1 MAYLLRSFNMDNTQK
16 TLDEQV
22 EMALNFIRTK
32 ADELAQAKADRVY
45 LEEFRKSKKAM
56 LIQEASDKFKTAQ
69 ERESYAYSHPDY
81 LQVLDGLKQ
90 AVAKETKLQFLI
102 KASELKFEQ
111 WRTIQANRRTEY
123 QRYGNT

>member
-1 MAYLLRSFNMDNTQK
+1 MAYLLWWCDMDNSQ

-22 EMALNFIRTK
+22 ERALNFIRAK
-32 ADELAQAKADRVY
+32 ADELAKAKADRVY

-56 LIQEASDKFKTAQ
+56 LIQEASDKLKTAQ
-69 ERESYAYSHPDY
+69 ERESYAYAHPEY
-81 LQVLDGLKQ
+81 LQLLEALKE

>member
-1 MAYLLRSFNMDNTQK
+1 MAYLLWWCDMDNSQ

-22 EMALNFIRTK
+22 ERVLNFIRAK
-32 ADELAQAKADRVY
+32 ADELAQAKANRVY

-56 LIQEASDKFKTAQ
+56 LIQEASDKLKTAQ
-69 ERESYAYSHPDY
+69 ERESYAYAHSEY
-81 LQVLDGLKQ
+81 LQLLEALKE
-90 AVAKETKLQFLI
+90 AVAKETRLQFLI

-123 QRYGNT
+123 HRYGNT

>member
-1 MAYLLRSFNMDNTQK
+1 MVYLLWRFNMDNSK
-16 TLDEQV
+16 TLNEQV
-22 EMALNFIRTK
+22 ERALNFIRTK

-56 LIQEASDKFKTAQ
+56 LIQEASEQFKTAQ
-69 ERESYAYSHPDY
+69 ERESYAYAHPEY
-81 LQVLDGLKQ
+81 LQLLEVLRE
-90 AVAKETKLQFLI
+90 AVVRETKLQFLI

-123 QRYGNT
+123 NRYGN